1 MGEKLLNQLKIS
13 PQPGP
18 QTQFLSTSADI
29 AGYGGSAGGGKS
41 YALLLDALRG
51 TRFSGYDG
59 AIFRR
64 TSEQIRMSGGLW
76 DESTL
81 LYSQVGG
88 ASNEQQLRWKFPG
101 GSTVRFEHL
110 QHEKDKLI
118 YQGAQ
123 FAFLGF
129 DELTHFSESQ
139 FFYMISRLRSTCG
152 IRPYCRATFNPDPD
166 SWVKEFFAAWVDPDH
181 KDPAE
186 SGEIRSFV
194 RDMDDNIIW
203 VPNGTEDSTTV
214 TFIRSRLTD
223 NQILMQKDPSYIK
236 KLMAMPLVDRRR
248 LLDGEWADAADGDFW
263 KKEWFQ
269 YVDVPMHCERWVRF
283 WDFAATEQ
291 KGNNDPDYT
300 ASALVGITKDKQFCI
315 ADVQEFRGTPLQ
327 VQKKVEETARR
338 DSPSVEVVWE
348 EEGGSGGKFVS
359 DQLRRVVLCGFSA
372 RGLRSDTSKSERA
385 KAPSAATEAG
395 NVFIVRGDWNK
406 KFTNQLCKF
415 PNAAH
420 DDMVDTFTGAYR
432 VLAGKRQVSV
442 AV

>member
-1 MGEKLLNQLKIS
+1 MGVNLLNQLKIS

-18 QTQFLSTSADI
+18 QTTFLSTSADI

-51 TRFSGYDG
+51 TRHPGYDG

-88 ASNEQQLRWKFPG
+88 SSNEQQLRWKFPG
-101 GSTVRFEHL
+101 GATVRFEHL

-186 SGEIRSFV
+186 SGEIRSFI
-194 RDMDDNIIW
+194 RDIDDNIIW
-203 VPNGTEDSTTV
+203 VPNGTEDSMTV

-223 NQILMQKDPSYIK
+223 NQILMQKDPTYIK
-236 KLMAMPLVDRRR
+236 KLMSMPLVDRRR

-263 KKEWFQ
+263 QKSWFK
-269 YVDVPMHCERWVRF
+269 YVDSPMECTRWIRF

-291 KGNNDPDYT
+291 KDGNDPDYT
-300 ASALVGITKDKQFCI
+300 ASCLVGITKDMQFCI
-315 ADVQEFRGTPLQ
+315 ADVDEFRGTPLQ
-327 VQKKVEETARR
+327 VQNKVKQTAMR
-338 DSPSVEVVWE
+338 DSPAVEIFWE

-359 DQLRRVVLCGFSA
+359 DQLQRVVLCGYSA
-372 RGLRSDTSKSERA
+372 KGIRSDKSKSERA

-395 NVFIVRGDWNK
+395 NVFLVRADWNK
-406 KFTNQLCKF
+406 RFTNQLCKF

-420 DDMVDTFTGAYR
+420 DDMVDTFTGAFK
-432 VLAGKRQVSV
+432 VLAPGKGEWVFF
-442 AV
+442 